1 MIHKQ
6 FRKKFTRDITD
17 IAIVG
22 GGLGV
27 GMAIEGRLQPKVP
40 VFEKFAPLAANVATI
55 KGAGMVF
62 NSMKM
67 LENVGRKPRKPSKN
81 TLF

>member
-1 MIHKQ
+1 MI
-6 FRKKFTRDITD
+6 KKFRRNIRDITF
-17 IAIVG
+17 IG

-27 GMAIEGRLQPKVP
+27 GMAIENKLNPSIP

-55 KGAGMVF
+55 KGTGMVL

-67 LENVGRKPRKPSKN
+67 LEGIGKKRRR
-81 TLF
+81 